1 MKKALMPSYY
11 MSDKDAWNL
20 GNNVLGGLTGNA
32 FYPAPKVPLAD
43 IQTAQ
48 NTYTAS
54 LAKADKGS
62 SQDKAQKDADKRA
75 LIDLLR
81 QECDYVNDTAQG
93 DPIALANCGY
103 PLSKDPQPSV
113 LGTPVISVD
122 NGVSGE
128 LISSTPAAKAAI
140 GYRHRYTTD
149 PALALWPEVVTS
161 KATCKISGLVPGTVY
176 HLQIVSIGTNDQ
188 VMYSDVVTKMV
199 A

>member
-20 GNNVLGGLTGNA
+20 GNNVLGGLTGNP
-32 FYPAPKVPLAD
+32 FYPVPKVPLANV
-43 IQTAQ
+43 QTLQ

-75 LIDLLR
+75 LIDSLR
-81 QECDYVNDTAQG
+81 LECDYVNDTAQG

-113 LGTPVISVD
+113 LGTPVISVA
-122 NGVSGE
+122 NGISGQ
-128 LISSTPAAKAAI
+128 LISSTPAAHAAI

-149 PALALWPEVVTS
+149 PTLPVWPEVVSS
-161 KATCKISGLVPGTVY
+161 KATCKISGLVPGTLY
-176 HLQIVSIGTNDQ
+176 HLQIASFGANDQ
-188 VMYSDVVTKMV
+188 VTYSDVVTKMV

>member
-1 MKKALMPSYY
+1 MKKALMPSYK

-20 GNNVLGGLTGNA
+20 CNNVLGNLPGNP
-32 FYPAPKVPLAD
+32 FYPVPKVPVAD

-62 SQDKAQKDADKRA
+62 STDKAQKNADKKVV
-75 LIDLLR
+75 IDLLR
-81 QECDYVNDTAQG
+81 KECDYVNDTAQG

-103 PLSKDPQPSV
+103 PLSKTPQPSV
-113 LGTPVISVD
+113 LGTPVITVE
-122 NGVSGE
+122 NGISGQ
-128 LISSTPAAKAAI
+128 LISSTPAANAAL

-149 PALALWPEVVTS
+149 PTQPVWPEVVCS
-161 KATCKISGLVPGTVY
+161 KATCKIDGLVPGVLY
-176 HLQIVSIGTNDQ
+176 HLQIVCFGTKGQ
-188 VMYSDVVTKMV
+188 ETYSEVVTRMV